1 MVVRAHAVDLPP
13 HTPAADRSP
22 HLLEEA
28 GQLHGEQ
35 TGGKRVGPRESTLS
49 YVLSG
54 LVILRGELKTSSV
67 SA

>member
-1 MVVRAHAVDLPP
+1 M
-13 HTPAADRSP
+13 
-22 HLLEEA
+22 
-28 GQLHGEQ
+28 GNKQ
-35 TGGKRVGPRESTLS
+35 GGKRVGPRESTLS